1 LGKLRLPDHFE
12 QFIADQLF
20 QNGITP
26 LPVMMS
32 HALRVKELPLHHR
45 DPFDRM
51 LVWQA
56 WLGTTTLFWPPS
68 PLLGVTSVLITIPFV
83 FSSCYF
89 CFQAQAGWLQHDFG
103 HLSVFK
109 KSKWDHFFHYL
120 TIGAIKVTTVV
131 VPAPVFLW
139 LPSAC
144 GFFSSCF
151 FFCFFF
157 PALFFFPPPCPNKY
171 TLVWQNF

>member
-1 LGKLRLPDHFE
+1 
-12 QFIADQLF
+12 
-20 QNGITP
+20 
-26 LPVMMS
+26 
-32 HALRVKELPLHHR
+32 
-45 DPFDRM
+45 M

-144 GFFSSCF
+144 GFFSSLF
-151 FFCFFF
+151 FFLFFF
-157 PALFFFPPPCPNKY
+157 PALFFFLHPAQTNIHWFGRISRRPTFSMCVYVCIYVCGKMHLKRPVFVIFL
-171 TLVWQNF
+171 T

>member
-1 LGKLRLPDHFE
+1 
-12 QFIADQLF
+12 
-20 QNGITP
+20 
-26 LPVMMS
+26 
-32 HALRVKELPLHHR
+32 
-45 DPFDRM
+45 M

-144 GFFSSCF
+144 GFFSSF
-151 FFCFFF
+151 FFCCPFFF
-157 PALFFFPPPCPNKY
+157 LSTLPKQIY
-171 TLVWQNF
+171 TGLAEFLEGPLLACACMYAYMSVERCILKGQSL